1 MERTAWTDDRLDD
14 AYNQLRHEMR
24 AGFADL
30 RAEMRAGFADVRA
43 ETRDGL
49 REVRGQIATLKLF
62 MLGGLVTIL
71 AAVVALHG

>member
-1 MERTAWTDDRLDD
+1 MERTAWTDERVDD
-14 AYNQLRHEMR
+14 AFNQLRE
-24 AGFADL
+24 
-30 RAEMRAGFADVRA
+30 EMRAGFADVRV

-62 MLGGLVTIL
+62 MLGGTVTIL

>member
-1 MERTAWTDDRLDD
+1 MERTAWTDERIDD
-14 AYNQLRHEMR
+14 AFNQLRE
-24 AGFADL
+24 
-30 RAEMRAGFADVRA
+30 EMRAGFADVRA

>member
-14 AYNQLRHEMR
+14 AFNQLRHEMR

-30 RAEMRAGFADVRA
+30 RAER
-43 ETRDGL
+43 RDGL